1 MSSNFRELFI
11 WCDRVVQGSSRSL
24 YLRDVF
30 GWHLSIDKK
39 RIKSHLLFIPNV
51 GIGEHVKCRLP
62 CAEEQ
67 TGSISRLCTTSLRVV
82 LKLPNLLGLRW
93 FCFYRRNKSVSKT
106 KQTPWSYLRLYVQCN
121 WFHLLNF
128 SICSLPCWY
137 LSPRNASNSWPYVSD
152 LSEGELLSVGDVCYT
167 HDTHVSLLQ
176 VGLGKLAILNKY
188 LLKAKP

>member
-1 MSSNFRELFI
+1 MNKKPLAFYSK
-11 WCDRVVQGSSRSL
+11 C
-24 YLRDVF
+24 
-30 GWHLSIDKK
+30 WHRRACQVSGVK
-39 RIKSHLLFIPNV
+39 R
-51 GIGEHVKCRLP
+51 CLP
-62 CAEEQ
+62 RAEEQ
-67 TGSISRLCTTSLRVV
+67 TGSISRLCATGLRVV

-93 FCFYRRNKSVSKT
+93 FRFYRRNKSVSKT

-121 WFHLLNF
+121 WFHFLNF

-152 LSEGELLSVGDVCYT
+152 LSEGELLSVGNVCYT